1 MCIPE
6 SGFQLKPCW
15 HGDTLISPRLRREK
29 ENQSI
34 RAFRVTGRKTRWGV
48 RGITPH
54 FVSLLCSSF
63 DGFGGIGNCRRHQK
77 PSLMGLGDVTVCLP
91 RLFAGRVGTPQY
103 MAPEVVERKPYGC
116 AVDMWGAGVLL
127 FILLGGYPPFSGTR
141 ERLYDLIL
149 KGSYKVSPVLGCEL
163 LHRSLL
169 AYASFP
175 RLLPT
180 FPSSH
185 KHK

>member
-1 MCIPE
+1 M
-6 SGFQLKPCW
+6 GWK
-15 HGDTLISPRLRREK
+15 GDHA
-29 ENQSI
+29 
-34 RAFRVTGRKTRWGV
+34 AFRLVALLVFRWLWGN
-48 RGITPH
+48 RQLSEAPKA
-54 FVSLLCSSF
+54 FF
-63 DGFGGIGNCRRHQK
+63 D
-77 PSLMGLGDVTVCLP
+77 GLGDVTVCLP

-169 AYASFP
+169 AYAN
-175 RLLPT
+175 
-180 FPSSH
+180 
-185 KHK
+185 